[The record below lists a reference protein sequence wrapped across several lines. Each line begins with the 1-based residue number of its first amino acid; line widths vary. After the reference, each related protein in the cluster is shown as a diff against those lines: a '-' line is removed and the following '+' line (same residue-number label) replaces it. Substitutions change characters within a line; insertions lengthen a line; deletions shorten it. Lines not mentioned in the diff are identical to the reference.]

1 MKKSIESILNK
12 LIAKVELA
20 PLYDPV
26 PLEPGANEVIQKGG
40 GGGRGTEGC
49 GYSVIGMGDPNH
61 MWGGP
66 NSPSTGRYN
75 STVNH
80 TTRYSDCPLCNGGT
94 PPAFCACIA
103 AYSNPCYNWHW
114 SRGHYPTA
122 AHPDS
127 TWEPPAYSSYPPGC
141 PSREELEGPGYTQEE
156 WVGDP
161 ATLSGQRYRW
171 SAWDYLTRIRLP
183 DGNWRPGQEAPG
195 IESIWGYGSENP
207 FDPNVVVFR
216 GPPSVTMGQL
226 WAYWF
231 TIGNHDIIPTLYQRK
246 LLESGCAGVPGQSGS
261 CCTFDDFG
269 GAQCREVSSA
279 GDCDGVFTGGGSCSG
294 DNPCGNLMPNP
305 IQQNDQAKGQKQLM
319 NMVMSSLRRK

>member
-1 MKKSIESILNK
+1 MKRSIESILNK

-26 PLEPGANEVIQKGG
+26 PLEPGASEVIQKGG
-40 GGGRGTEGC
+40 GGRRGEEGC
-49 GYSVIGMGDPNH
+49 GYSVGWGDLNSI
-61 MWGGP
+61 WGGP
-66 NSPSTGRYN
+66 NGHINGRNQYTPSN
-75 STVNH
+75 P
-80 TTRYSDCPLCNGGT
+80 TRYSDCALCSGGT

-103 AYSNPCYNWHW
+103 AYNNPCYNWHW
-114 SRGHYPTA
+114 SNGVGGLNSDQTWPTW
-122 AHPDS
+122 D
-127 TWEPPAYSSYPPGC
+127 PPAYSSYPPGC

-171 SAWDYLTRIRLP
+171 YAWDYLTRIRLP

-207 FDPNVVVFR
+207 FDPNVVVYR

-261 CCTFDDFG
+261 CCTFPDFG
-269 GAQCREVSSA
+269 NAQCREVSSA
-279 GDCDGVFTGGGSCSG
+279 GDCDGVFTAGGSCSG
-294 DNPCGNLMPNP
+294 DNPCGGLMPNP
-305 IQQNDQAKGQKQLM
+305 IQQNDQAKNQKQVID
-319 NMVMSSLRRK
+319 MVMSILKRK

>member
-26 PLEPGANEVIQKGG
+26 PLEPGANEVVQRGG
-40 GGGRGTEGC
+40 GGSRGEEGC
-49 GYSVIGMGDPNH
+49 GYSVIGMGDPNY
-61 MWGGP
+61 MWGGRERG
-66 NSPSTGRYN
+66 SYN
-75 STVNH
+75 STVTH
-80 TTRYSDCPLCNGGT
+80 TRNYLDCPLCSGDT

-114 SRGHYPTA
+114 SRGGPPTA

-127 TWEPPAYSSYPPGC
+127 TWDPPAYSSYPPGC

-171 SAWDYLTRIRLP
+171 AAWNYLTRIRLP
-183 DGNWRPGQEAPG
+183 DGGWRPGQEAPG

-226 WAYWF
+226 WDQWF
-231 TIGNHDIIPTLYQRK
+231 TRYGDNIPTLYQRK

-261 CCTFDDFG
+261 CCTFPDFG
-269 GAQCREVSSA
+269 GAQCEEVGSPDA
-279 GDCDGVFTGGGSCSG
+279 CQGIFTAGGSCSG
-294 DNPCGNLMPNP
+294 DNPCGGLMPNP